1 MPKLY
6 LRGRS
11 YLRNMLDGLDLLDQK
26 LGKISVKININIV
39 DIIYCILTFLAV
51 DYARSSSLF
60 VPDLSGWGLG
70 LDLHEPAKYYTDHH
84 KPYKHIH
91 YRIKATLECRNNC
104 WDFC

>member
-1 MPKLY
+1 M
-6 LRGRS
+6 
-11 YLRNMLDGLDLLDQK
+11 
-26 LGKISVKININIV
+26 KININIV